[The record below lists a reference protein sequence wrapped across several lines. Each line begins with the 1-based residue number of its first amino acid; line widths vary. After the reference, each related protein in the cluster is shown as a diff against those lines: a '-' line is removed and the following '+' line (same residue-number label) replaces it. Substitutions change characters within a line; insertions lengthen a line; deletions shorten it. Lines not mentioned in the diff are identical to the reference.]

1 MIHHKVVE
9 NTERRFFCSLR
20 DNMETNGKD
29 LLIEEID
36 RELREIDVRL
46 KKVLSKTDALLKE
59 STEETKETEKT
70 HNDEESRPS

>member
-1 MIHHKVVE
+1 MH
-9 NTERRFFCSLR
+9 SQG

-36 RELREIDVRL
+36 RELRQIDGRL

-70 HNDEESRPS
+70 KNDEGSQPS